1 MSLLGV
7 RTLEGFRVTVD
18 SIGHRFVARASIVAA
33 WRNKSQQPDS
43 RPFMP
48 HIQAFRGIR
57 YDLGHVGSLSNVVAP
72 PYDVIDAELQQRLY
86 EKHPANVVRL
96 ILNKDEPGDD
106 EQNSRYTRA
115 ARLMRQWQRDRVL
128 FRESDPAIYVYHQMF
143 TEAGVQHTRRGFMSR
158 VRLERFGEGSI
169 YPHEETHG
177 AAKADRL
184 KLWSACKAN
193 LSQIF
198 SLYPDPENAAQYIL
212 EAAIAGVAPLEATD
226 HLGVV
231 HRIWP
236 VTDVATITAVIAA
249 MGDRPVYIADG
260 HHRYE
265 TACTLR
271 DQIAAAHGGS
281 LPQEHPANYVL
292 MMLVSMSDPGML
304 VLPTHRL
311 FRGLPPITST
321 QLRERLGDSFAT
333 EPVGRSPGQARSLW
347 DEIEM
352 EGEQS
357 TLGLYTAA
365 DDQWTFARLTDA
377 GRGRMAEAADDH
389 SADWQGLGVSILHRL
404 IIDTLLAPRSS
415 LPAPKY
421 VRDIE
426 EVVRGLEHGD
436 AAGRDA
442 TGQAG
447 TGGRFELAA
456 LVMPATVEH
465 IRAISSHGERMPA
478 KSTYFYPKLLSGLVI
493 NPLE

>member
-1 MSLLGV
+1 
-7 RTLEGFRVTVD
+7 
-18 SIGHRFVARASIVAA
+18 
-33 WRNKSQQPDS
+33 
-43 RPFMP
+43 MP
-48 HIQAFRGIR
+48 EIQAFRGIR

-72 PYDVIDAELQQRLY
+72 PYDVIDAELQRKLY
-86 EKHPANVVRL
+86 ELHSANVVRL
-96 ILNKDEPGDD
+96 ILNRDEPGDT
-106 EQNSRYTRA
+106 EQSNRYTRA
-115 ARLMRQWQRDRVL
+115 ARLMRSWIREGVL
-128 FRESDPAIYVYHQMF
+128 FTEADPAIYVYHQVF
-143 TEAGVQHTRRGFMSR
+143 SEGGTTYTRRGFMCR
-158 VRLERFGEGSI
+158 VRLERFGEGNI

-198 SLYPDPENAAQYIL
+198 GLYPDESNEAQSIL

-236 VTDVATITAVIAA
+236 VTDVATITTVIAA

-265 TACTLR
+265 TACNLR
-271 DQIAAAHGGS
+271 DQLVDELAPRGNT
-281 LPQEHPANYVL
+281 LPHEHSANYVL

-304 VLPTHRL
+304 VLATHRL
-311 FRGLPPITST
+311 FRGLTPITSSE
-321 QLRERLGDSFAT
+321 LREKLGNCFDT
-333 EPVGRSPGQARSLW
+333 EPAGNGGDRARSLW
-347 DEIEM
+347 EEIEM
-352 EGEQS
+352 EGDQS

-365 DDQWTFARLTDA
+365 DDQWTLARLTGA
-377 GRGRMAEAADDH
+377 GQRRMAEVSTDH
-389 SADWQGLGVSILHRL
+389 SAEWQTLGVSILHRL
-404 IIDTLLAPRSS
+404 IMDTLLVGAASRVAQDQPSPPRLAGPP

-421 VRDIE
+421 VRDIG
-426 EVVRGLEHGD
+426 EVVRGIQYGD
-436 AAGRDA
+436 ATGRDA

-493 NPLE
+493 NPLD

>member
-1 MSLLGV
+1 M
-7 RTLEGFRVTVD
+7 
-18 SIGHRFVARASIVAA
+18 
-33 WRNKSQQPDS
+33 PDIS
-43 RPFMP
+43 
-48 HIQAFRGIR
+48 AFRGIR

-72 PYDVIDAELQQRLY
+72 PYDVIDAQLQNALY
-86 EKHPANVVRL
+86 AKHPSNVVRL

-106 EQNSRYTRA
+106 EHNNRYTRA
-115 ARLMRQWQRDRVL
+115 ARLLRLWQREGVL
-128 FRESDPAIYVYHQMF
+128 FTEADPAIYVYHQVF
-143 TEAGVQHTRRGFMSR
+143 SEGGVQHTRRGFMCR

-177 AAKADRL
+177 SAKADRL

-198 SLYPDPENAAQYIL
+198 GLYPDAGNKAQNAL

-236 VTDVATITAVIAA
+236 VKDISVITEVIGAI
-249 MGDRPVYIADG
+249 GDRPIYIADG

-271 DQIAAAHGGS
+271 DEMAAAHGGR
-281 LPQEHPANYVL
+281 LPPEQPANHVL
-292 MMLVSMSDPGML
+292 MMCVSMSDPGML
-304 VLPTHRL
+304 VLATHRL
-311 FRGLPPITST
+311 FRGLAPLTSD
-321 QLRERLGDSFAT
+321 QLGERLGECFNTALAGSGPD
-333 EPVGRSPGQARSLW
+333 RARSFW
-347 DEIEM
+347 EEIEV
-352 EGEQS
+352 EGSQA

-365 DDQWTFARLTDA
+365 DDRWTVAHLTDA
-377 GRGRMAEAADDH
+377 GRERMAQVAADH

-404 IIDTLLAPRSS
+404 VVDTLLDGAK

-421 VRDIE
+421 VRDID
-426 EVVRGLEHGD
+426 EVVRDLKEGD

-442 TGQAG
+442 TGQQG
-447 TGGRFELAA
+447 SGGHFELAA

-465 IRAISSHGERMPA
+465 IRTISSHGERMPA

>member
-1 MSLLGV
+1 M
-7 RTLEGFRVTVD
+7 
-18 SIGHRFVARASIVAA
+18 
-33 WRNKSQQPDS
+33 PDIS
-43 RPFMP
+43 AL
-48 HIQAFRGIR
+48 HGIR
-57 YDLGHVGSLSNVVAP
+57 YDLGHVGSLSNVIAP
-72 PYDVIDAELQQRLY
+72 PYDVIDADLQQRLY
-86 EKHPANVVRL
+86 DKHPANVVRL
-96 ILNKDEPGDD
+96 ILNKDEAGDD
-106 EQNSRYTRA
+106 EHNNRYTRA
-115 ARLMRQWQRDRVL
+115 ARQMRAWLRDGVL
-128 FRESDPAIYVYHQMF
+128 FHEANPAIYVYHQVF
-143 TEAGVQHTRRGFMSR
+143 SEGGTEYTRRGFMSR
-158 VRLERFGEGSI
+158 VRLERFGEGNI

-177 AAKADRL
+177 AAKADRFQ
-184 KLWSACKAN
+184 LWQACKAN

-198 SLYPDPENAAQYIL
+198 SLFPDPENRAQNIL
-212 EAAIAGVAPLEATD
+212 EKVIAGVAPLEATD

-236 VTDVATITAVIAA
+236 VTDVSVITSVSAA
-249 MGDRPVYIADG
+249 MGNQPVYIADG

-265 TACTLR
+265 TACNLR
-271 DQIAAAHGGS
+271 DQFAADLAERGEKLS
-281 LPQEHPANYVL
+281 PEHPANFVL

-304 VLPTHRL
+304 VLATHRL
-311 FRGLPPITST
+311 FRGLPSMTAG
-321 QLRERLGDSFAT
+321 QLRERLGDSFAA
-333 EPVGRSPGQARSLW
+333 EPAGDGPDRARSLW
-347 DEIEM
+347 EEIEM
-352 EGEQS
+352 EGDQA

-365 DDQWTFARLTDA
+365 DDQWTLVRLTDA
-377 GRGRMAEAADDH
+377 GRKRMADVASDH

-404 IIDTLLAPRSS
+404 IVETLLDAAN

-426 EVVRGLEHGD
+426 EVVQGLKQGD

-478 KSTYFYPKLLSGLVI
+478 KSTFFYPKLLSGLVI

>member
-1 MSLLGV
+1 
-7 RTLEGFRVTVD
+7 
-18 SIGHRFVARASIVAA
+18 
-33 WRNKSQQPDS
+33 
-43 RPFMP
+43 MP
-48 HIQAFRGIR
+48 TIQAFRGIR

-86 EKHPANVVRL
+86 DKHPANVVRL
-96 ILNKDEPGDD
+96 ILNKDEPNDS
-106 EQNSRYTRA
+106 ERNNRYTRA
-115 ARLMRQWQRDRVL
+115 ARLMRSWMREGVL
-128 FRESDPAIYVYHQMF
+128 FTEADPAIYVYHQMF
-143 TEAGVQHTRRGFMSR
+143 TEGGVAYTRRGFMCR

-198 SLYPDPENAAQYIL
+198 GLYPDEENQAQNIL
-212 EAAIAGVAPLEATD
+212 EAAIGGGAPLEATD

-231 HRIWP
+231 HRLWP
-236 VTDVATITAVIAA
+236 VTDVATITAAIAA
-249 MGDRPVYIADG
+249 MGDRAVYIADG

-271 DQIAAAHGGS
+271 DQIAASVALS
-281 LPQEHPANYVL
+281 LRERNPLAEREDYKLPPEHPANYVL

-304 VLPTHRL
+304 VLATHRL
-311 FRGLPPITST
+311 FRGLPPMTADE
-321 QLRERLGDSFAT
+321 LRRQLGDCFAT
-333 EPVGRSPGQARSLW
+333 EPAGSGADRARSLW
-347 DEIEM
+347 EEIEM

-365 DDQWTFARLTDA
+365 DDQWTLVRPTEA
-377 GRGRMAEAADDH
+377 GRRRMAEISSDH
-389 SADWQGLGVSILHRL
+389 SPDWQSLGVSILHRL
-404 IIDTLLAPRSS
+404 IMETLLVGAASRAALDAASPPT

-426 EVVRGLEHGD
+426 EVVRGLKHGD
-436 AAGRDA
+436 DAGRDA

-456 LVMPATVEH
+456 LVMPATVDH